1 MVRYL
6 IGRIASALFVVW
18 FVITLTFLLMHAI
31 PGGPFSSGKVLPAA
45 IMDNINERYHL
56 NDPLFKQYTDY
67 FKNIVHFDFGPTF
80 RYQGRTVNDLFWVG
94 LPKTAA
100 LGFLATILAIVG
112 GVAMGITA
120 ALRQNR
126 MIDYCLTFLAV
137 LGVSVPSFVLATFL
151 QYYLGY
157 KIHWFPPL
165 GWGEVKHLVLPVL
178 ALSAYPIAQIM
189 RLTRA
194 GMLDVLSQDYILTAK
209 AKGLSDQIIII
220 RHALKNAILPVLT
233 FLGPFFAYILTGNFV
248 IEYVFNIP
256 GIGQFFVTAVTN
268 RDYPVIMGT
277 TILYTT
283 LLVTF
288 NLLVDIVYTILD
300 PRIKLTERKGVW

>member
-1 MVRYL
+1 MVRCL
-6 IGRIASALFVVW
+6 LGRIISAFLVIW
-18 FVITLTFLLMHAI
+18 FVITLTFFLMHAI
-31 PGGPFSSGKVLPAA
+31 PGGPFSSEKVLSPA

-56 NDPLFKQYTDY
+56 KDPLFKQYTDY
-67 FKNIVHFDFGPTF
+67 LKNIAHFNFGPTF
-80 RYQGRTVNDLFWVG
+80 RYQGRTVNDLFRDG
-94 LPKTAA
+94 LPKTAV
-100 LGFLATILAIVG
+100 LGFLTTVLAVVG

-126 MIDYCLTFLAV
+126 MSDYIITFLAAI
-137 LGVSVPSFVLATFL
+137 GVSVPSFVLATFL
-151 QYYLGY
+151 QYYIGY
-157 KIHWFPPL
+157 KIHWFPPI
-165 GWGEVKHLVLPVL
+165 GWGEIKHLILPVL
-178 ALSAYPIAQIM
+178 ALGAYPLAQIM

-194 GMLDVLSQDYILTAK
+194 GMLDVLTQDYILTAK
-209 AKGLSDQIIII
+209 SKGLPDYIIIF

-256 GIGQFFVTAVTN
+256 GIGQFFVTGVTN

-300 PRIKLTERKGVW
+300 PRIKLTERKGV